1 LAAGLERE
9 IDRAWR
15 PILSWAFHRPIQK
28 HNLSKDGELS
38 QLPFVLPIL
47 VQNVLIGQ
55 VVQIGASF
63 TENAHRVFTWMAAA
77 ELLHSYF

>member
-1 LAAGLERE
+1 VKLIELGGRFFHGPF
-9 IDRAWR
+9 IDR
-15 PILSWAFHRPIQK
+15 SKQ
-28 HNLSKDGELS
+28 HNFSKDGELS